1 MKNTT
6 LAVLVA
12 ALSITSLWDH
22 AVAQNDRFPAAPAQK
37 PINAQ
42 ATAGAWAA
50 FLAGE
55 NEKAITN
62 ANRCIE
68 RFRDAADRIQSHLE
82 TEKAALPKGVV
93 STAEKQ
99 HLAKYQILHD
109 VATCYLIKGWA
120 EEKLGHKEEARKAYT
135 KTKKYTHARS
145 SRPTEESF
153 WSPAEKASDLLLK

>member
-12 ALSITSLWDH
+12 ALSIISCRE
-22 AVAQNDRFPAAPAQK
+22 AIAQNEPLPAAPAQM

-42 ATAGAWAA
+42 ATAEAWAA

-55 NEKAITN
+55 NENAITN

-68 RFRDAADRIQSHLE
+68 RYQDAADRIQSHLE
-82 TEKAALPKGVV
+82 VEKVDLPKGDV

-120 EEKLGHKEEARKAYT
+120 EERLGHKGEARKAYIQA
-135 KTKKYTHARS
+135 KKYTHARS
-145 SRPTEESF
+145 SGPTGESF
-153 WSPAEKASDLLLK
+153 WSPARKASELLLE